1 MNCDEL
7 RGCYELHALGV
18 LSEPELSEA
27 ESHLR
32 RECPQCT
39 KEMRRAR
46 ETNAIMFASVPE
58 VAPPA
63 RLRRRIMTS
72 IGAEPSR
79 GFSAWVPWVSTIA
92 AGLSAV
98 FLFIT
103 LEDVREGERR
113 ASSQVVQLQSNVSQM
128 ESSLSRMQD
137 AVRMMGEPDTTQV
150 TFGQG
155 PQGRVLVN
163 PKRGVL
169 FLASNLPQL
178 PAGKTYELWVIPK
191 GAGAAPRPAGLFQSD
206 TNGNAMH
213 MVAGPIDV
221 AATAAFAV
229 SVEPEAGSPAPT
241 TTPIIIAPVGD

>member
-1 MNCDEL
+1 MTCEEL
-7 RGCYELHALGV
+7 RGCYELHALGA

-27 ESHLR
+27 ENHLR
-32 RECPQCT
+32 RECPQCMR
-39 KEMRRAR
+39 EMRRAR
-46 ETNAIMFASVPE
+46 ETNAMMFGTVPE
-58 VAPPA
+58 VVPPA

-79 GFSAWVPWVSTIA
+79 GFSAWAPWVATIA

-98 FLFIT
+98 FLFVT
-103 LEDVREGERR
+103 LQDVREGEQR
-113 ASSQVVQLQSNVSQM
+113 AVAESRQLRTNVTQL
-128 ESSLSRMQD
+128 ESSLSRMSD
-137 AVRMMGEPDTTQV
+137 AVRMMTEPDTKQV
-150 TFGQG
+150 TFGKG

-206 TNGNAMH
+206 TSGNAMH
-213 MVAGPIDV
+213 RVEGPIDV
-221 AATAAFAV
+221 AATGAFAV

>member
-1 MNCDEL
+1 MTCDEL
-7 RGCYELHALGV
+7 RGCFELHALGA

-46 ETNAIMFASVPE
+46 ETNSMMFASVPE
-58 VAPPA
+58 VVPPA

-72 IGAEPSR
+72 VGVEPSR
-79 GFSAWVPWVSTIA
+79 GFSAWAPWVATIGA
-92 AGLSAV
+92 SLATIFMFV
-98 FLFIT
+98 T
-103 LEDVREGERR
+103 LQDVRDGEQR
-113 ASSQVVQLQSNVSQM
+113 AIAQAGQLQSNLS
-128 ESSLSRMQD
+128 ETEASLGRMRD
-137 AVRMMGEPDTTQV
+137 AVRMMAEPDTKQV
-150 TFGQG
+150 TFGKG

-191 GAGAAPRPAGLFQSD
+191 GGAPKPSGLFQADAS
-206 TNGNAMH
+206 GNAMH
-213 MVAGPIDV
+213 MVPGPIDV
-221 AATAAFAV
+221 ATTGAFAV
-229 SVEPEAGSPAPT
+229 SVEPEAGSAAPT